1 MLNLQCIR
9 YLNGSAGGYHH
20 LVLTINGREVTV
32 YEPKLDLLRLGYV
45 WLGLYDPQFWNRK
58 LKPITVE
65 VEPGNVKT
73 FKGFTAQENIVE
85 AVRNWITY
93 MNDGKEIV

>member
-9 YLNGSAGGYHH
+9 YLNGSAGYHH
-20 LVLTINGREVTV
+20 LVLTINGKKVTV
-32 YEPKLDLLRLGYV
+32 YEPKLALLRKGFV
-45 WLGLYDPQFWNRK
+45 WLGLYDQKYWERK

-73 FKGFTAQENIVE
+73 FKGFTAQENIVN
-85 AVRNWITY
+85 AVKQWVNYLNKRE
-93 MNDGKEIV
+93 DFV